1 MNKISINNLIPDPL
15 QPRQEFDRVR
25 LSQLEKS
32 IEEKGIINP
41 LIVEKHE
48 NGKYLIVDGER
59 RYRASKNI
67 GLKEIPV
74 EIVEPMTIPDRM
86 IMRFHLQEQH
96 ENWSIFDRAR
106 AIATFRD
113 VEKLTNVETAN
124 LLGMSVSVVVMWT
137 NILKLSKRSQS
148 FINERRI
155 PYSYTQCINRL
166 TNIYE
171 EFADIPR
178 QDIEMKLLRKYE
190 DKILRDMNQFKA
202 LIKIGVEG
210 DKKVLTEFLKNP
222 KMNVYEVLNK
232 TIVGEEIKLD
242 VIAYKARALTN
253 EAKKIDRNK
262 TSEITP
268 FQKQMFHN
276 LTETFKKI
284 LNS

>member
-1 MNKISINNLIPDPL
+1 MNKISINNLVPDPL

-25 LSQLEKS
+25 LSQLERS

-41 LIVEKHE
+41 LIVEKYE
-48 NGKYLIVDGER
+48 KGKYLIIDGER

-67 GLKEIPV
+67 GLKEVPV
-74 EIVEPMTIPDRM
+74 EIIEPMTIPDRM

-106 AIATFRD
+106 AIATFKD
-113 VEKLTNVETAN
+113 VEKLTNTETAN
-124 LLGMSVSVVVMWT
+124 LLGMSASVVVMWT
-137 NILKLSKRSQS
+137 NILRLSKRSQA

-155 PYSYTQCINRL
+155 PYSYTQKINRL
-166 TNIYE
+166 SNIYE
-171 EFADIPR
+171 EFTDMPR
-178 QDIEMKLLRKYE
+178 QEIEMKLLRKYE

-202 LIKIGVEG
+202 LIRIGVEG
-210 DKKVLTEFLKNP
+210 DKKILIEFLKSP
-222 KMNVYEVLNK
+222 KMNVHEVLNK

-242 VIAYKARALTN
+242 VIAYKARALTT
-253 EAKKIDRNK
+253 EAKKVDRNK
-262 TSEITP
+262 TGEITP